1 MMLNFVCYLDGI
13 KYSGST
19 VRAADPF
26 LSLSRECKYEI
37 YFQGSEELNLRPSLC
52 KILISSFANKMD
64 FAHNFFCRL
73 RLIGT

>member
-1 MMLNFVCYLDGI
+1 MYLGIFVYHSLVMMLNVVCYLDGI

-37 YFQGSEELNLRPSLC
+37 YFQGSEELNLNTTVQL
-52 KILISSFANKMD
+52 FY
-64 FAHNFFCRL
+64 H
-73 RLIGT
+73 T